1 MAKHIIVGIAGH
13 VGHGKTTLAECLGG
27 LADGAGEA
35 DKTRGRTIEA
45 SVAPLGLAD
54 DLVATLIDVPGHER
68 YLKNTVRGLC
78 GVKMAVLVVAADDGV
93 MPRTLEHL
101 RILEFLGVENGFAVL
116 SKCDLVDEETVELA
130 QLEIREAV
138 EGTFLE
144 SQPIIAYS
152 AGDEDSVGEILAEME
167 KVGRRI
173 ANGSEEG
180 PFRLWI
186 DRIICGFS
194 GHGTVVCGT
203 VRSGRVCEGD
213 ALELLPGN
221 LKTRARSL
229 EIHRGKVQGA
239 VAGQQV
245 GINIPRTPK
254 KSVGRGMLLTA
265 PDCLEPTRFL
275 NGIVRIS
282 EDADS
287 ALPNQ
292 GKVLLYIGTC
302 VSFARAVFM
311 ECDELGPGEEGLA
324 QFRLPASIPALPGDR
339 FIVTPHCEKKVVG
352 GGTIL
357 EVSPFKFRGARA
369 KETVEYLKSLA
380 KDDLVGAVLAYMD
393 YFPYRPSRVEEIAR
407 YCGRSE
413 EQVRKA
419 VRENQDRKK
428 AMPVVENAFFPCDRF
443 EVLKV
448 QIAAAA
454 ESLLEQDLIKDVVN
468 PEELRGRLSSQLDK
482 ALFHKAME
490 TLQEEN
496 MVVRDGNGYRFPGI
510 AIRLSGSRKT
520 LSECLLDYGDERGW
534 APFTVNQFQDEF
546 SSRTFS
552 KSEIAQVAGY
562 LVKRKRLIRL
572 GDGRLLTPK
581 ALEMVKERVKESV
594 HDTGEFTL
602 ADSKNILGFG
612 RSKGSL
618 IFEYLDEIG
627 FTRRDG
633 NRRFV
638 V

>member
-1 MAKHIIVGIAGH
+1 M
-13 VGHGKTTLAECLGG
+13 GHGKTTLAECLSG
-27 LADGAGEA
+27 LADGTGKA
-35 DKTRGRTIEA
+35 DKVRGRTIEA

-78 GVKMAVLVVAADDGV
+78 GAKMAVLVVAADDGV

-144 SQPIIAYS
+144 SSAIIPYS
-152 AGDEDSVGEILAEME
+152 AGDEDAVSEILSEME
-167 KVGRRI
+167 RVGRQI
-173 ANGSEEG
+173 GDGSDEG

-186 DRIICGFS
+186 DRICGFS

-203 VRSGRVCEGD
+203 VRSGRVREGD

-245 GINIPRTPK
+245 GVNIPKTPK
-254 KSVGRGMLLTA
+254 KSVGRGMLLSA
-265 PDCLEPTRFL
+265 PDGLEPTRFL
-275 NGIVRIS
+275 NGILRIS
-282 EDADS
+282 ENAVS
-287 ALPNQ
+287 VLPNH

-311 ECDELGPGEEGLA
+311 ECDAMGPGEEGLV
-324 QFRLPASIPALPGDR
+324 QFRLPESIPALPGDR
-339 FIVTPHCEKKVVG
+339 FVVTPHCEKKVLG

-369 KETVEYLKSLA
+369 RQTLGYLKALA
-380 KDDLVGAVLAYMD
+380 KDDLVGAALAYAN
-393 YFPYRPSRVEEIAR
+393 YFPYRPSRIDEIAR
-407 YCGRSE
+407 YCCRSE
-413 EQVRKA
+413 KQVREA
-419 VRENQDRKK
+419 VRENQDCKK
-428 AMPVVENAFFPCDRF
+428 AMPVGDNAFFPCDRF
-443 EVLKV
+443 EALKE
-448 QIAAAA
+448 QIAVSA
-454 ESLLEQDLIKDVVN
+454 ESLLEQDLLKEVVN
-468 PEELRGRLSSQLDK
+468 PEELRGRLSLQLDK
-482 ALFHKAME
+482 ALFQKAME
-490 TLQEEN
+490 SLQEED
-496 MVVRDGNGYRFPGI
+496 MVVRDGTGYRFPGL
-510 AIRLSGSRKT
+510 AVRLSGSRKA
-520 LSECLLDYGDERGW
+520 LSECLIEYGDERGW
-534 APFTVNQFQDEF
+534 APFTANQFQEDS

-562 LVKRKRLIRL
+562 LVKKKRLIRL

-612 RSKGSL
+612 RSKGSM

-633 NRRFV
+633 NRRV
-638 V
+638 IV